1 MFKNKITLTALCVF
15 AILNVSF
22 LNPDY
27 LEWSHERSL
36 KFEDF
41 KANIPKTA
49 STNSAVNLSTVL
61 SYQTKQTKGEVPH
74 ITVLNLIDRNTSWIK
89 VKKTE
94 ILELQQIK
102 FDYAELYARKMRKE
116 MKTMNKNGVKEK
128 QKYIDVISKISK
140 QLDKRQRLNNV
151 LLEDQPHL
159 IKIMKKDISD
169 SLNLYKEYKK

>member
-1 MFKNKITLTALCVF
+1 MNNFKVTLTALFVF
-15 AILNVSF
+15 AIANFSF

-41 KANIPKTA
+41 KASIPKTA
-49 STNSAVNLSTVL
+49 AANSAVNLSTVL
-61 SYQTKQTKGEVPH
+61 SYQTKQIQGEVPQ
-74 ITVLNLIDRNTSWIK
+74 ITILNLIDRNTSWIK

-94 ILELQQIK
+94 ILELQQVK
-102 FDYAELYARKMRKE
+102 FDYAELYARKIRKE
-116 MKTMNKNGVKEK
+116 MKAMNKNGVKDK

-140 QLDKRQRLNNV
+140 QLDKRQRLNYI

-159 IKIMKKDISD
+159 IKIMQKDISD
-169 SLNLYKEYKK
+169 SLNLYKEYNK

>member
-1 MFKNKITLTALCVF
+1 MNKIKITLTALCIF
-15 AILNVSF
+15 TFLNVSF

-41 KANIPKTA
+41 KASIPKTA
-49 STNSAVNLSTVL
+49 TSNSAVNLSTVL
-61 SYQTKQTKGEVPH
+61 SYQTKQEQGKVPH
-74 ITVLNLIDRNTSWIK
+74 ITILNLIDRNTSWIK

-102 FDYAELYARKMRKE
+102 FDYAELYARKIRKE
-116 MKTMNKNGVKEK
+116 MNVMNKNGVKEK
-128 QKYIDVISKISK
+128 QKYIDVISKISN
-140 QLDKRQRLNNV
+140 QLDRRQRLNNV

-169 SLNLYKEYKK
+169 SLHLYKEYKK